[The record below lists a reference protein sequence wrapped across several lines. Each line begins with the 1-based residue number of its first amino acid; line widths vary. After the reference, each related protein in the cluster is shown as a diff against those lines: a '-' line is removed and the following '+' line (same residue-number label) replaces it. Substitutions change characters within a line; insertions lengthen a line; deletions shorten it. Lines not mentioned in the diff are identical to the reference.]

1 MTRTW
6 EDEIF
11 EQTEELTISAFF
23 DLARD
28 IAASEHAEEQALEEC
43 ERIVDETMRYL
54 YERGMEK
61 WPELQYQ
68 AYCLC
73 MLISLAA
80 AEMVAVMHF
89 SQLESEIGEI
99 EGGVA

>member
-11 EQTEELTISAFF
+11 KQTEELTISAFF

-28 IAASEHAEEQALEEC
+28 IAASEHVEESALDEC
-43 ERIVDETMRYL
+43 ERIVDETMNGL

-80 AEMVAVMHF
+80 SELVAVMHF
-89 SQLESEIGEI
+89 SQLESE
-99 EGGVA
+99 